1 MGQHFFQDRGRD
13 RIARRNET
21 VVHPPPLAPRGDD
34 ARAAEIRQVTRDFWL
49 AHPEDLHKVADANL
63 LVGHQ
68 VEETQPR
75 AIGQGAKEEIERER
89 FFLPGHTRIIYGLT
103 DMSKEAYLKY
113 IRTSVCVF
121 LLGGPMAMESVKAR
135 KAHVA
140 IHVKDVGASIEF
152 YGKLFGIEPCKVRTG
167 YAKFDVANPPLNF
180 TLNEAT
186 QAGQGALSHLGI
198 QVESTADVL
207 AVRQSWR
214 ERGLLPR
221 DEMKTECCYALQD
234 KAWVRDPDG
243 NEWEV
248 FAVLEDNLPEKPVAE
263 KSCCAPDCCAPDT
276 P

>member
-1 MGQHFFQDRGRD
+1 M
-13 RIARRNET
+13 
-21 VVHPPPLAPRGDD
+21 
-34 ARAAEIRQVTRDFWL
+34 TRDFRL